1 MSRHQAPQPPA
12 QFGVGTETNSQL
24 GIRIR
29 RSAGSHLVEL
39 VCKGGMAVLEAAL
52 KRAGGDSTEE
62 PEAGSPRKGIPLGP
76 AADKAR
82 GLVQADATRAER
94 EPDLAGVDGAPFPQH
109 QVRLSV

>member
-1 MSRHQAPQPPA
+1 MSCHQAPQPPA

-52 KRAGGDSTEE
+52 KRAGSDSTEE
-62 PEAGSPRKGIPLGP
+62 PEAGSPREGIPLGP
-76 AADKAR
+76 ATDKVH
-82 GLVQADATRAER
+82 GLVQADATRAEQ
-94 EPDLAGVDGAPFPQH
+94 EPDLAGVDGAPFPST
-109 QVRLSV
+109 RFASV